1 MSFRKKSVKKQELL
15 NLQGDMIM
23 FTSQNS
29 ISVIAVLIILGISL
43 NCLAEEQA
51 VPTAPESLKRAC
63 FTEYTSSKLDEMS
76 NSLKTIATG
85 SIETG
90 DEDESMHELIRILKT
105 THSKYQA
112 LNHYIFGWNT
122 TMEYQYRANVEAV
135 KRGVEVSRTF
145 IISDDTFMSSEKLNN
160 LLEILATQKKDGIKV
175 FYGLQR
181 ELKNEP
187 GYHKYTLLDA
197 GLSDDAVFATVT
209 AFSIKGP
216 QPAHVKIIWDKN
228 TIKEQNPFP
237 FLEKSPHIKPFD
249 ENSKKALVGMLKK

>member
-1 MSFRKKSVKKQELL
+1 
-15 NLQGDMIM
+15 M

-51 VPTAPESLKRAC
+51 APAAPESLKRAC
-63 FTEYTSSKLDEMS
+63 FTEYTSSKLEEMS
-76 NSLKTIATG
+76 NSLKTIANG
-85 SIETG
+85 SIETR

-112 LNHYIFGWNT
+112 LNHYIYGWNT

-145 IISDDTFMSSEKLNN
+145 IISDDIFMSSEKLNN
-160 LLEILATQKKDGIKV
+160 LLEIFETQKKDGIKV

-181 ELKNEP
+181 ELKNDSD
-187 GYHKYTLLDA
+187 YHKYTLLDA
-197 GLSDDAVFATVT
+197 GLSDDAVFAKVT

-216 QPAHVKIIWDKN
+216 QPAHIKIIWDKN
-228 TIKEQNPFP
+228 TIKKHNPFP

-249 ENSKKALVGMLKK
+249 KQAKKKLVGMLKK

>member
-1 MSFRKKSVKKQELL
+1 
-15 NLQGDMIM
+15 M
-23 FTSQNS
+23 FKSQNCVF
-29 ISVIAVLIILGISL
+29 VIAVLIILGASL
-43 NCLAEEQA
+43 NCRSEEQA
-51 VPTAPESLKRAC
+51 IPVALESLNRASLP
-63 FTEYTSSKLDEMS
+63 EYTSSKLDEMS
-76 NSLKTIATG
+76 NSLKTIAGG
-85 SIETG
+85 SIETR

-160 LLEILATQKKDGIKV
+160 LLEILETQKKDGIKV

-187 GYHKYTLLDA
+187 GYQKYILLDA
-197 GLSDDAVFATVT
+197 GLSDDAIFATVT

-216 QPAHVKIIWDKN
+216 QPAQVKIIWDKN

-249 ENSKKALVGMLKK
+249 ENAKKKLVGLLKK

>member
-1 MSFRKKSVKKQELL
+1 
-15 NLQGDMIM
+15 
-23 FTSQNS
+23 
-29 ISVIAVLIILGISL
+29 
-43 NCLAEEQA
+43 
-51 VPTAPESLKRAC
+51 
-63 FTEYTSSKLDEMS
+63 MS
-76 NSLKTIATG
+76 NSLKTIANG
-85 SIETG
+85 SIETR

-122 TMEYQYRANVEAV
+122 TMAYQYRANLEAV

-181 ELKNEP
+181 ELKNES

-249 ENSKKALVGMLKK
+249 ENSKKALFGMLKK

>member
-1 MSFRKKSVKKQELL
+1 
-15 NLQGDMIM
+15 M
-23 FTSQNS
+23 FKSQNS
-29 ISVIAVLIILGISL
+29 ISVIAVLIILGTSL

-51 VPTAPESLKRAC
+51 APIALESLNGDSLP
-63 FTEYTSSKLDEMS
+63 EYTSSKLVEMS
-76 NSLKTIATG
+76 NSLKTIAGG
-85 SIETG
+85 SIETRN
-90 DEDESMHELIRILKT
+90 EDESMHELIRILKT
-105 THSKYQA
+105 TSSKYQA

-122 TMEYQYRANVEAV
+122 IMEYQYRANVEAV

-145 IISDDTFMSSEKLNN
+145 IISEDIFMSSEKLNN
-160 LLEILATQKKDGIKV
+160 LLKIFETQKKDGIKV

-216 QPAHVKIIWDKN
+216 QPAHIIIIWDKN
-228 TIKEQNPFP
+228 TIKKHNPFP

-249 ENSKKALVGMLKK
+249 ENSKKALFGMLKK

>member
-1 MSFRKKSVKKQELL
+1 
-15 NLQGDMIM
+15 M

-51 VPTAPESLKRAC
+51 APAAPESLKRAY

-76 NSLKTIATG
+76 NNLKTIAAG
-85 SIETG
+85 SIETR
-90 DEDESMHELIRILKT
+90 DEDDSMHELIRILKT

-122 TMEYQYRANVEAV
+122 TMAYQYRANVEAV

-160 LLEILATQKKDGIKV
+160 LLKILAAQKNDGIKV

-197 GLSDDAVFATVT
+197 GLSDDTVFATVT
-209 AFSIKGP
+209 AFSVKGP
-216 QPAHVKIIWDKN
+216 QPAHVKIVWDKN
-228 TIKEQNPFP
+228 KIKKQNPFA
-237 FLEKSPHIKPFD
+237 FLEKSLHIKPFD
-249 ENSKKALVGMLKK
+249 ENAKKELVGMLKK

>member
-1 MSFRKKSVKKQELL
+1 
-15 NLQGDMIM
+15 MIM
-23 FTSQNS
+23 FKSQNCVF
-29 ISVIAVLIILGISL
+29 VIAVLIILGTSL
-43 NCLAEEQA
+43 NCRAEEQA
-51 VPTAPESLKRAC
+51 IPAALESLDRASLPG
-63 FTEYTSSKLDEMS
+63 YTSNILDEMS
-76 NSLKTIATG
+76 NSLETIAGG
-85 SIETG
+85 SIETR
-90 DEDESMHELIRILKT
+90 DEEESLHELIRILKT
-105 THSKYQA
+105 TRSKYQA
-112 LNHYIFGWNT
+112 LNHYIYGWNT
-122 TMEYQYRANVEAV
+122 TIEYQYRANVEAV
-135 KRGVEVSRTF
+135 KRGIEVSRTF
-145 IISDDTFMSSEKLNN
+145 IISDDIFMSSEKLNN

-216 QPAHVKIIWDKN
+216 QPAHVKITWNKN

-249 ENSKKALVGMLKK
+249 ENAKKKLVGLLKK